1 MKYGVLGTGMVGQVI
16 ASKLVALGHEVM
28 MGSRARGH
36 EKAVAWAQGAGP
48 RASEGS
54 FADAAAF
61 GARIFNC
68 TAGVHSLAA
77 LAAAGD
83 ENLEG
88 KILVDLANPLD
99 FSRGFPPTLSVG
111 NDDSLGEQIQRAH
124 PRLKVVKALNTIN
137 CLLMVDPSRVPGNH
151 TIFVAGDDAAAK
163 EDVLAVLGEFG
174 WAPGQVIDGGG
185 SPSRAGPRRTS
196 TSGCGSTGPCRR
208 RTSTSRSR
216 WRRGGRRASQG
227 RRGPTLGRPGPIYM
241 S

>member
-163 EDVLAVLGEFG
+163 EEVLAVLGEFG

-185 SPSRAGPRRTS
+185 ISFA
-196 TSGCGSTGPCRR
+196 
-208 RTSTSRSR
+208 
-216 WRRGGRRASQG
+216 RGTEAYLHLWVRLYGALQTPDFNVEIKVAARGQAS
-227 RRGPTLGRPGPIYM
+227 
-241 S
+241 